1 MDIDLARYVVRAAFR
16 SSRELGDLV
25 PFLKEHLHA
34 EEYRPYALAIA
45 SGVAAIQ
52 LDLLNKLFAEHPGL
66 EAEVEASIQKYGRY
80 L

>member
-1 MDIDLARYVVRAAFR
+1 MNIDLARYVVGAAFR

-25 PFLKEHLHA
+25 PFLKEHLDA
-34 EEYRPYALAIA
+34 EEYRPYARAIA
-45 SGVAAIQ
+45 SGVAAIH
-52 LDLLNKLFAEHPGL
+52 LDLVNKLFADHPGL